1 VLEKSSHPRPTPLSR
16 ALDSDPPTAKVTP
29 MDAFKLARSKW
40 LAGERL
46 DVGRIAQELGVGR
59 ATVFRWVGTRENL
72 YGEVISALFAKELA
86 RALEAARGKGL
97 PRVLDAMERLL
108 RSLAAS
114 APLRR
119 FVAEDP
125 ELAMRV
131 LTSKASPVQYRC
143 TVAVRELLD
152 ELVASR
158 EITPA
163 LPIEELSYI
172 VVRITESFL
181 YRDVIT
187 GTAADIET
195 AIRAI
200 TILCSAKTGSALRRR
215 SRA

>member
-1 VLEKSSHPRPTPLSR
+1 
-16 ALDSDPPTAKVTP
+16 

-97 PRVLDAMERLL
+97 ARMLDAMERLL
-108 RSLAAS
+108 HSLAAS

-152 ELVASR
+152 EVVTTGAMR
-158 EITPA
+158 PA
-163 LPIEELSYI
+163 LPTGELAYI

-181 YRDVIT
+181 YRDVLT
-187 GTAADIET
+187 GTQADIDT

-200 TILCSAKTGSALRRR
+200 EILCTARPKPPKRRR
-215 SRA
+215 S